1 MELWVG
7 PAIIAALVSALIS
20 AAGWFVTSWQAQR
33 SEARRRGEKVHDFQ
47 VALRAEIA
55 SDLLGLQVGSRAE
68 MLEALKKALDQNPS
82 YRPIIPRLASNAVF
96 GEVLRELHVLP
107 AEVIAAVIN
116 YQRLRQS
123 IELFVEDI
131 RSVSE
136 VSGNRLLLMTSDYVD
151 MLNRLEIL
159 AINAVA
165 ALERSLAL
173 NKSDGGQ
180 QNQGSALEPALAER
194 SASSEQSSLP

>member
-1 MELWVG
+1 VELWVG

-68 MLEALKKALDQNPS
+68 MLEALKKALDQNPT

-131 RSVSE
+131 RSVSD
-136 VSGNRLLLMTSDYVD
+136 VSSSRLLLMTSDYVD

-159 AINAVA
+159 ATNAVA

-173 NKSDGGQ
+173 NKSDGGP

>member
-68 MLEALKKALDQNPS
+68 MLEALKKALDQNPT

-173 NKSDGGQ
+173 NKSDGGP
-180 QNQGSALEPALAER
+180 QNQG
-194 SASSEQSSLP
+194 